1 MYKVLKNK
9 KTVDIILMVILII
22 STILYLGYNIFFRED
37 YNSSYALSKYGS
49 RSDEVRQIQTK
60 LKRWGYYN
68 GSVDGI
74 YGSQTLSAVK
84 WFQSKNGLTVDRNSR
99 T

>member
-1 MYKVLKNK
+1 MLKNK
-9 KTVDIILMVILII
+9 KKIIIGAIVVILIAI
-22 STILYLGYNIFFRED
+22 VIFSIFFE
-37 YNSSYALSKYGS
+37 NNEVEALSKYGS
-49 RSDEVRQIQTK
+49 RGDEVIQIQTK

-68 GSVDGI
+68 GSIDGI